1 MRERYWYVV
10 AGLNHG
16 QDDVYV
22 TVSRQHGLQPS
33 LEKAQAELRAI
44 LVDVQNEADEN
55 DYTFDYTLTD
65 DSLTIDLDDCNYEVW
80 KIYKVKRN

>member
-10 AGLNHG
+10 AGMIHG
-16 QDDVYV
+16 QDDVY
-22 TVSRQHGLQPS
+22 TAISKQHGLQPT

-44 LVDVQNEADEN
+44 LSEVQQDAEDN
-55 DYTFDYTLTD
+55 DYTFHYTMDNERLTLELND
-65 DSLTIDLDDCNYEVW
+65 VDYEVW

>member
-22 TVSRQHGLQPS
+22 TVSRQHGLQPT

-44 LVDVQNEADEN
+44 LVDGISQN
-55 DYTFDYTLTD
+55 TLQNR
-65 DSLTIDLDDCNYEVW
+65 IFAF
-80 KIYKVKRN
+80 KR